1 MTVKKGKEMGLLFRS
16 KKKKADCE
24 EGYYADLYE
33 EFYGKK
39 PEHKL
44 SYEEECELDD
54 LDEDEWEE
62 D

>member
-33 EFYGKK
+33 EFYGSYNFTFV
-39 PEHKL
+39 HK
-44 SYEEECELDD
+44 
-54 LDEDEWEE
+54 
-62 D
+62 